1 MSVFVF
7 SAQDT
12 FAQSKK
18 KRKADKDAPVKVNP
32 KKTADDAKKRV
43 PNS

>member
-1 MSVFVF
+1 MIKKKTLTILMMSVFVF

-18 KRKADKDAPVKVNP
+18 KRKADKDAPVKV
-32 KKTADDAKKRV
+32 KKKNR
-43 PNS
+43 